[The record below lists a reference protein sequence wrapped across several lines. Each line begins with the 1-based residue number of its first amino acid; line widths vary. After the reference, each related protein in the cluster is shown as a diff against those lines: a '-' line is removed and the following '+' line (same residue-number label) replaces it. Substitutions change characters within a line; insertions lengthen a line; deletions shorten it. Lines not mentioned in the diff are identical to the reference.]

1 MADDSG
7 DRTEDPTAR
16 RLKRAR
22 DDGQVAR
29 SNELP
34 AAAVM
39 IFSVFMLLMLGD
51 VWFKQLSVYFGAGFT
66 FDRKL
71 LESPMLLPAAFGS
84 QLLHGL
90 LLVLPL
96 MLLTMV
102 VAILASGATGGF
114 LFSLKSILPDFSK
127 LNPISGMKKI
137 VGVNAAVELLK
148 SILKMVLIGTV
159 LVNLLSNHFAEL
171 MALGSMALEPALAKA
186 GSLISESVMW
196 LTLCLVLIAMIDVP
210 YQKYSFMKRMRMT
223 KQEIKDEHKDMEGRP
238 EVKAQI
244 RRRQREVSTARMMQK
259 VKEADVIIT
268 NPEHFAVALSYDPTS
283 DGAPLLLAKGVDH
296 SAARIREEGKT
307 HSIEIFAAPELARAL
322 YFTTELDQPIPEA
335 LYFAVAQVI
344 AYVFSLAQ
352 VEPGVDPMARPAPK
366 LPASMLFDTN
376 GKPLHPEAVAA

>member
-1 MADDSG
+1 
-7 DRTEDPTAR
+7 
-16 RLKRAR
+16 
-22 DDGQVAR
+22 
-29 SNELP
+29 
-34 AAAVM
+34 
-39 IFSVFMLLMLGD
+39 
-51 VWFKQLSVYFGAGFT
+51 
-66 FDRKL
+66 
-71 LESPMLLPAAFGS
+71 
-84 QLLHGL
+84 
-90 LLVLPL
+90 
-96 MLLTMV
+96 
-102 VAILASGATGGF
+102 
-114 LFSLKSILPDFSK
+114 
-127 LNPISGMKKI
+127 MKKI